1 MKNQM
6 ANLNKIRA
14 QATAYAKH
22 KMLNV
27 LVDDKEIFCDKQI
40 FFVTNNV
47 ETDRVSIKDA
57 LLAQVGHCQGNV
69 SGCQWFPVLA
79 TIRSV
84 FHHYD

>member
-1 MKNQM
+1 M
-6 ANLNKIRA
+6 ANLNKIRD
-14 QATAYAKH
+14 QTTAHAKH

-27 LVDDKEIFCDKQI
+27 LVDDKQI

-47 ETDRVSIKDA
+47 QTDRVSIKDA

>member
-6 ANLNKIRA
+6 ANLNKIRD
-14 QATAYAKH
+14 QTTEYAKL

-27 LVDDKEIFCDKQI
+27 LVDDKQI

-47 ETDRVSIKDA
+47 QTDRVSIKDA

>member
-1 MKNQM
+1 MKKQM
-6 ANLNKIRA
+6 ANLNKIRD

-27 LVDDKEIFCDKQI
+27 LADDKQI

-47 ETDRVSIKDA
+47 QTDRVSIKDA